1 MIYAFVVTVPAN
13 TPESDPVMEELE
25 MDKGVIRKL
34 SIQIPPGHA
43 GLCKFA
49 LFRGDSQVWPKNRDE
64 KFAGDGVV
72 LEFDDEYF
80 PLLQPPYSLFF
91 VGWNEDELNDHK
103 VFIYFQLLTREQ
115 YLSQQGVYWP
125 EEGFV

>member
-1 MIYAFVVTVPAN
+1 MIYTFVVTVPAN
-13 TPESDPVMEELE
+13 TPESDPVREELE

-91 VGWNEDELNDHK
+91 VGWNEDEVNDHK
-103 VFIYFQLLTREQ
+103 VFLYFQLLTREQ